1 MEIEAPIAAQVPTI
15 TTLPAPAAV
24 ATTSLPNSIAATS
37 SSNFSRVNIQAGD
50 TEATELENV
59 S

>member
-1 MEIEAPIAAQVPTI
+1 
-15 TTLPAPAAV
+15 LPAPAAV